1 MKERDIMPLLIIFIL
16 IPIIEIGLFIQ
27 VGSFI
32 GMWKTIAIVIITAI
46 IGTAL
51 LRRQGIST
59 MTRLQSSLQTGENPV
74 DPIAHGAL
82 ILVSGVLLLTPGFFT
97 DGIGFTLLIPQ
108 IRAAL
113 IKWGAAR
120 VLGGGFVVMNADAQ
134 KPRNPDNTILDGDYS
149 VVDDEDKDPGDSGWT
164 KH

>member
-1 MKERDIMPLLIIFIL
+1 MPLLLIFIL

-27 VGSFI
+27 VGGYI

-46 IGTAL
+46 IGTTL

-59 MTRLQSSLQTGENPV
+59 MARLQSSLQTGENPV

-97 DGIGFTLLIPQ
+97 DGIGFALLIPP
-108 IRAAL
+108 IRSAL
-113 IKWGAAR
+113 IKWGAAK
-120 VLGGGFVVMNADAQ
+120 VLGSGNFTMKTETQGGQSTN
-134 KPRNPDNTILDGDYS
+134 NDNILDGDYS
-149 VVDDEDKDPGDSGWT
+149 VIDDEDSNAGDSGWT
-164 KH
+164 KR